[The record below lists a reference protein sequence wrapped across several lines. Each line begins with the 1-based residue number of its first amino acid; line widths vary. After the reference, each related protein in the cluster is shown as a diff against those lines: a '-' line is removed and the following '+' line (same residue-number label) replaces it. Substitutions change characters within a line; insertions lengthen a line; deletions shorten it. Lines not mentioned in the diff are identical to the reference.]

1 MTNGAGTPMP
11 SPWLYR
17 YAIFLA
23 TCTSLL
29 LLSGAYITS
38 SAEQLASTDQS
49 IFAGSGSGQTHALQA
64 VFTLRNHSALAMAIG
79 ILTAVLAA
87 WVIAAK
93 STAALRLLSGGALAI
108 IALDALVARN
118 GNSSLSPLI
127 AVVHAIFA
135 HLFLSVIVMI
145 ATLAS
150 PDWNRGPEIVD
161 DRGHSSLSGLA
172 LAAPFV
178 ALIQIALGECYRHNL
193 LGVLPHICG
202 AFAATAMIL
211 LVCLSVTQD
220 FADIPAL
227 NSTGIALLC
236 IVLAQICVGI
246 MTFTMRLH
254 HLEDTSAFLYSS
266 MFHML
271 VGSLTLA
278 ATVVMA
284 MQVRRNVR
292 GTGVAVNS
300 NANL

>member
-1 MTNGAGTPMP
+1 VTNGAGTPMP

-23 TCTSLL
+23 TCTALL

-49 IFAGSGSGQTHALQA
+49 IFAGSVQIHALQV
-64 VFTLRNHSALAMAIG
+64 VFTLRNHAALAIMVG
-79 ILTAVLAA
+79 ILTLVLVA
-87 WVIAAK
+87 WVIATK
-93 STAALRLLSGGALAI
+93 STFPLRVLTGGALATF
-108 IALDALVARN
+108 ALDALVARD
-118 GNSSLSPLI
+118 GNSSLSPVT
-127 AVVHAIFA
+127 AVVHALLS
-135 HLFLSVIVMI
+135 HVFLSVIVMV

-150 PDWNRGPEIVD
+150 PGWNRGPEIVD
-161 DRGHSSLSGLA
+161 DRGHSSLSALA
-172 LAAPFV
+172 LVAPFV
-178 ALIQIALGECYRHNL
+178 VLLQIALGECYRHNI

-202 AFAATAMIL
+202 AFVATAVIL

-220 FADIPAL
+220 FADISAL
-227 NSTGIALLC
+227 NSTGVTLLC
-236 IVLAQICVGI
+236 IVLAQICAGI
-246 MTFTMRLH
+246 MTFTMRLQ
-254 HLEDTSAFLYSS
+254 HLEDTSVFLFSS

-292 GTGVAVNS
+292 ASGVAMNS
-300 NANL
+300 TAKL

>member
-1 MTNGAGTPMP
+1 MP

-23 TCTSLL
+23 TCTTLL
-29 LLSGAYITS
+29 QLSGAYITS

-49 IFAGSGSGQTHALQA
+49 IFAGSSQIHALQA
-64 VFTLRNHSALAMAIG
+64 IFTLRNHIVLATGVG
-79 ILTAVLAA
+79 ILTLVLVA
-87 WVIAAK
+87 WVILARG
-93 STAALRLLSGGALAI
+93 TAALRLLSVGALAM
-108 IALDALVARN
+108 IALDVLVARR
-118 GNSSLSPLI
+118 GGSAPSLSPVTG
-127 AVVHAIFA
+127 VVHAIFA
-135 HLFLSVIVMI
+135 HLFLSAIVII

-150 PDWNRGPEIVD
+150 PSWGRRPEVVD
-161 DRGHSSLSGLA
+161 DRGHSSLSGLT

-178 ALIQIALGECYRHNL
+178 VLIQIALGECYRHNL

-202 AFAATAMIL
+202 AFAATAVIL
-211 LVCLSVTQD
+211 LVCLSATQD
-220 FADIPAL
+220 FADVTAL

-246 MTFTMRLH
+246 MTFTIRLH

-292 GTGVAVNS
+292 ETHVAVNS